1 MQFTFVFESI
11 EGQNSSYL
19 LCFIPCPVWKKGD
32 REIINLHPEFPHL
45 KSGDIKSLIEK
56 ENLRGLKRVALVVH
70 EVGHGSKNDLD
81 CIINELSEIGIQT
94 NTINLC

>member
-1 MQFTFVFESI
+1 MQCTFVFEST

-32 REIINLHPEFPHL
+32 KEIINLHPEYPHL

-56 ENLRGLKRVALVVH
+56 ENLQAIKKVALVVH
-70 EVGHGSKNDLD
+70 QAGHASKNDLD
-81 CIINELSEIGIQT
+81 CIISELEELGIDFVRL
-94 NTINLC
+94 NL

>member
-19 LCFIPCPVWKKGD
+19 LCFVPCPVWKKGD
-32 REIINLHPEFPHL
+32 KEIINLHPEFPHF

-56 ENLRGLKRVALVVH
+56 ENLHVLKKVALVVH

-81 CIINELSEIGIQT
+81 CILEELRKLGVLYSVIR
-94 NTINLC
+94 L

>member
-32 REIINLHPEFPHL
+32 KEIINLHPEFPHL

-56 ENLRGLKRVALVVH
+56 ENLRGLKKVALVVH
-70 EVGHGSKNDLD
+70 ETGHGSEKDLD
-81 CIINELSEIGIQT
+81 CVVLELTDLGIDFV
-94 NTINLC
+94 TIKV